1 MGARTK
7 ARKRA
12 LDILFESE
20 LRGLAPGATL
30 EERRA
35 DAAPP
40 VPDYTVTLVEGVAEF
55 ADEIDAT
62 IAACSEG
69 WLLERMPAV
78 DRNLLRIGVFEL
90 RHVDSVPSGAVL
102 SEAVRL
108 AGQLSTDDSAA
119 FVNGVLARIA
129 GEVARAMP
137 ASAEPA
143 THSDEGQ
150 GGTDGS
156 WAPDSDASLSAH
168 IEGGQAPATDARLA
182 PDSDVRLA
190 EDSDVRLAQDT

>member
-30 EERRA
+30 DERRA

-90 RHVDSVPSGAVL
+90 HHVDSVPSGAVL

-129 GEVARAMP
+129 GDVARAVP
-137 ASAEPA
+137 DRTAPVADG
-143 THSDEGQ
+143 DEGH
-150 GGTDGS
+150 GATDK
-156 WAPDSDASLSAH
+156 ALAADS
-168 IEGGQAPATDARLA
+168 DARLA
-182 PDSDVRLA
+182 ADSDGRLA
-190 EDSDVRLAQDT
+190 HEH

>member
-129 GEVARAMP
+129 GDVAQAVP
-137 ASAEPA
+137 ASPEHA
-143 THSDEGQ
+143 TDSDEEQ
-150 GGTDGS
+150 GGTDGR
-156 WAPDSDASLSAH
+156 WAAGSDAGLSAH
-168 IEGGQAPATDARLA
+168 IEGGQTAATDARLA
-182 PDSDVRLA
+182 PDSDVRPA
-190 EDSDVRLAQDT
+190 PDSDVRLAQDT